1 MQTKFS
7 KREFDFVPQT
17 FVLPGEFEA
26 LRHEFE
32 SRGNKARWIMKPPA
46 SARGNPFGSIY
57 TTLVNTSIRG
67 PSKYV
72 RIIRNSY

>member
-1 MQTKFS
+1 MGRKDSLWRSILKMQTKFS

-17 FVLPGEFEA
+17 FVLPAEFET

-46 SARGNPFGSIY
+46 SARGNELSSSCM
-57 TTLVNTSIRG
+57 LVNSCT
-67 PSKYV
+67 
-72 RIIRNSY
+72 